1 MITNLKRAE
10 VNGILCDV
18 VSIDQYAQ
26 NKDAYFRKSTV
37 IDCGDV
43 ILPII
48 DSQSAGPGIVVRNN
62 YAFSEV
68 IPPSVE
74 EMEKYSTDRII
85 DFSDAKS
92 IGEVMAKQ
100 EMVRQLENDILTD
113 PDSIFTPKINS
124 DDHPVM
130 AGLKEA
136 VIAKHIDLD
145 KYEPRFGSNYPND
158 KRLFSKNKISLPMF
172 ERLTGGLDIDV
183 EMILRDKQGCANPMD
198 KEVHIF
204 LQGAYDEDEE

>member
-1 MITNLKRAE
+1 MISDFKRAE

-18 VSIDQYAQ
+18 VSIEQYTQ

-48 DSQSAGPGIVVRNN
+48 DSQSTGPGIVVRNN

-68 IPPSVE
+68 IPPS
-74 EMEKYSTDRII
+74 MEDADKYSANRII

-92 IGEVMAKQ
+92 IGEVMKKQ

-113 PDSIFTPKINS
+113 PDSIFTPKVNQ

-130 AGLKEA
+130 TGLKEA

-183 EMILRDKQGCANPMD
+183 EMILRDKPGCANPMN
-198 KEVHIF
+198 KEIHIF
-204 LQGAYDEDEE
+204 LQGACDEEDE

>member
-1 MITNLKRAE
+1 MITDLKRAE

-18 VSIDQYAQ
+18 VSIEQYTQ

-48 DSQSAGPGIVVRNN
+48 DSQSSGPGIVVRNN

-68 IPPSVE
+68 IPPSADE
-74 EMEKYSTDRII
+74 LEKYSSDRII
-85 DFSDAKS
+85 DFSNAKS
-92 IGEVMAKQ
+92 IGEVMEKQ

-113 PDSIFTPKINS
+113 PDSIFTPKINP

-198 KEVHIF
+198 KEIHIF